1 MAHIEILFAVHR
13 KHSSY
18 WPSADVKPMSNN
30 LVHAMTWQCMF
41 ALSIIIL
48 QYLCL
53 ESTVNHK
60 QGMEEDPTA
69 DEVLLL

>member
-1 MAHIEILFAVHR
+1 
-13 KHSSY
+13 
-18 WPSADVKPMSNN
+18 MSNN
-30 LVHAMTWQCMF
+30 LVRAMTWQCMF

-69 DEVLLL
+69 EEVLLL